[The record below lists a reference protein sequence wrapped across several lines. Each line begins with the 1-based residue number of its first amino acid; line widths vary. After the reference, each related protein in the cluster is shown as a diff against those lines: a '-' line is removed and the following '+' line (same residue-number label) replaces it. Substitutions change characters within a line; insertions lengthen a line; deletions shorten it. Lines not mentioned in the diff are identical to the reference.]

1 MQLRDTEL
9 LTKEQ
14 LRRRLNLK
22 SVRGIDEMVKHRKIP
37 IIRLGHRTTRFSWPD
52 VETALRKLTV
62 LAVE

>member
-1 MQLRDTEL
+1 MQFRDTEL

-22 SVRGIDEMVKHRKIP
+22 SVRGDEMVKHRKIP
-37 IIRLGHRTTRFSWPD
+37 IIRLGHRTTRFSWPE